1 MRIPGPALSF
11 LVVLTF
17 LGASA
22 LALPALGEDEGPNDE
37 RPKPEKK
44 PESRMWKRLKDMDA
58 DGDGKVSRDE
68 FRGPDRFWKRL
79 DGDDDGVV
87 TRAEAD
93 KAGQG
98 MRGRGGGRGQAGDQ
112 RPGRGDQRPGRGGM
126 RGGGARGLSFEKLDL
141 DKDGKVSQREWAA
154 FLEKHDE
161 NKDTI
166 LQKEE
171 WDAAVGGRPLKDD
184 APKVGAKAPKV
195 SAKMID
201 LPLQV
206 DLGKPKRTTVL
217 IFGSWT

>member
-1 MRIPGPALSF
+1 MRIPAHALC
-11 LVVLTF
+11 VLIGLTL
-17 LGASA
+17 LGTAS
-22 LALPALGEDEGPNDE
+22 LAQPALGEDPGPGEEDA
-37 RPKPEKK
+37 K

-68 FRGPDRFWKRL
+68 FRGPDRLWKRL

-87 TRAEAD
+87 TRVEAD
-93 KAGQG
+93 KASQG
-98 MRGRGGGRGQAGDQ
+98 MRNRGGGQGQ
-112 RPGRGDQRPGRGGM
+112 PGDQRPGRGGM
-126 RGGGARGLSFEKLDL
+126 RGGGSRGLSFTKLDL
-141 DKDGKVSQREWAA
+141 DKDGQVSQREWAV
-154 FLEKHDE
+154 FLQKHDE

-171 WDAAVGGRPLKDD
+171 WDAAVGGRPMKDD

-201 LPLQV
+201 LPQEI